1 MKRFISIDL
10 QWYSIQYFKI
20 VFERE
25 EIVYQHVKLLILFYF
40 LLQSHCMLGHIL
52 QQKLGALTESLHINA
67 GENKFFK
74 L

>member
-25 EIVYQHVKLLILFYF
+25 EIVYQHVKLFIDVFLF
-40 LLQSHCMLGHIL
+40 QSHFMLGHIL

-74 L
+74 W